1 MAEKKLPKGITLRKD
16 GIYVGRFTFRGERK
30 VFYDTDIKKLEK
42 KMSDAKYEMEH
53 GTYRR
58 PEKMTYEEW
67 FQIWINDYKK
77 NDVKDGT
84 IDLYK
89 VCYESYIKPFL
100 ARLKLSEINGTDID
114 RVFQKMANK
123 GLKKGTMNIVKV
135 ILKSSLKL
143 AVRKDLIA
151 INPVD
156 KADIP
161 KKEKRREMRVLSMKE
176 QEVFMKYAASN
187 PYYYVYYMALN
198 TGMRSG
204 ELRALK
210 WENVNFQKKEIYVVG
225 TLKYSRTEKRYYID
239 LPKTKTSLRTIPMA
253 EKVCGI
259 MKQVK
264 KLQLEQ
270 KMKLG
275 ELWRQKKE
283 FEDLVF
289 TNEVG
294 DIISHDCLNVNVKK
308 IVKQINRDIEKEAK
322 ENHQQPEY
330 FRSLTPHTLRHS
342 FATNMIAL
350 GMEPKTL
357 STILGHAT
365 LAQTMD
371 LYVHISNEMR
381 RTELEKAYKKME
393 DMELV
398 Q

>member
-53 GTYRR
+53 GIYRR

-67 FQIWINDYKK
+67 FQIWI
-77 NDVKDGT
+77 
-84 IDLYK
+84 
-89 VCYESYIKPFL
+89 
-100 ARLKLSEINGTDID
+100 
-114 RVFQKMANK
+114 
-123 GLKKGTMNIVKV
+123 
-135 ILKSSLKL
+135 
-143 AVRKDLIA
+143 
-151 INPVD
+151 
-156 KADIP
+156 
-161 KKEKRREMRVLSMKE
+161 
-176 QEVFMKYAASN
+176 
-187 PYYYVYYMALN
+187 
-198 TGMRSG
+198 
-204 ELRALK
+204 
-210 WENVNFQKKEIYVVG
+210 NVNFQKKEIYVVG

-322 ENHQQPEY
+322 ENHQQSGY
-330 FRSLTPHTLRHS
+330 FRSLTPHTLRYS

>member
-123 GLKKGTMNIVKV
+123 GLKKGTMNI
-135 ILKSSLKL
+135 
-143 AVRKDLIA
+143 VRKDLIA

-393 DMELV
+393 DMKLV

>member
-114 RVFQKMANK
+114 RVFQNMAKK

-143 AVRKDLIA
+143 AVRKDLILV
-151 INPVD
+151 NPVD

-161 KKEKRREMRVLSMKE
+161 KRDKKREMRVLSMEE
-176 QEVFMKYAASN
+176 QKIFMEYALSN
-187 PYYYVYYMALN
+187 PYYNVYFIALN

-204 ELRALK
+204 ELRALR
-210 WENVNFQKKEIYVVG
+210 WENVDFQKEEIHVVG
-225 TLKYSRTEKRYYID
+225 TLKYSRTEKKYYID
-239 LPKTKTSLRTIPMA
+239 LPKTKTSLRTIPMTEIVSA
-253 EKVCGI
+253 Q
-259 MKQVK
+259 MKQIK
-264 KLQLEQ
+264 KAQLEQ
-270 KMKLG
+270 KI
-275 ELWRQKKE
+275 R
-283 FEDLVF
+283 
-289 TNEVG
+289 
-294 DIISHDCLNVNVKK
+294 
-308 IVKQINRDIEKEAK
+308 
-322 ENHQQPEY
+322 
-330 FRSLTPHTLRHS
+330 
-342 FATNMIAL
+342 
-350 GMEPKTL
+350 
-357 STILGHAT
+357 
-365 LAQTMD
+365 
-371 LYVHISNEMR
+371 
-381 RTELEKAYKKME
+381 
-393 DMELV
+393 
-398 Q
+398 